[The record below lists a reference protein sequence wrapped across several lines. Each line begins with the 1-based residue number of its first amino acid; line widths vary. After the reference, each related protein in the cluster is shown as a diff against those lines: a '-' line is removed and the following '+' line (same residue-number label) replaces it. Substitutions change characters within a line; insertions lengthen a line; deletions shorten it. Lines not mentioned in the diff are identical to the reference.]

1 MHCATLVYLG
11 DNKRL
16 LGGLKS
22 ILGLFLV
29 YSDSAN
35 RSGQL
40 IRADHSCQHSATIC
54 QHSTTGH
61 HRAQLTTST
70 VLGKAP
76 AQTTMPVYIYS
87 TCLSTEKSINWSKAQ
102 TVLKCSTKI
111 ISYFDKYQIIYY
123 LSIVYFAILYY
134 AIVYRNN
141 NISLINVVFSHAY
154 AHEDPPL
161 PKKFRPSFF

>member
-1 MHCATLVYLG
+1 MHCATLVYPC

-29 YSDSAN
+29 YSDSAS

-40 IRADHSCQHSATIC
+40 IRADHSCQHSATSC

-70 VLGKAP
+70 AQGTAP
-76 AQTTMPVYIYS
+76 AQTTMPIYIYS
-87 TCLSTEKSINWSKAQ
+87 TCLSTEKST
-102 TVLKCSTKI
+102 TVQKTTTVHNPRSNL
-111 ISYFDKYQIIYY
+111 YIY
-123 LSIVYFAILYY
+123 
-134 AIVYRNN
+134 
-141 NISLINVVFSHAY
+141 LINQFDY
-154 AHEDPPL
+154 L
-161 PKKFRPSFF
+161 N